1 MILGGNIRTGFEDS
15 TYLAKGRQAKGNA
28 DMVVQAVE
36 LVERLGSRPATP
48 GEARQTLGL
57 PN

>member
-1 MILGGNIRTGFEDS
+1 
-15 TYLAKGRQAKGNA
+15 
-28 DMVVQAVE
+28 MVVQAVE
-36 LVERLGSRPATP
+36 LVERLGARPATP